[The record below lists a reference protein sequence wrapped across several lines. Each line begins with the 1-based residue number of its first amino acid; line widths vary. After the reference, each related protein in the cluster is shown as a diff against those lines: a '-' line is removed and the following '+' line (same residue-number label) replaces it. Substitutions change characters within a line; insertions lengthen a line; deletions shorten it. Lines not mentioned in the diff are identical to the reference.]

1 MNCPRDDQQT
11 ETRAVQEAEVEL
23 CTQCGGMYLDRGELN
38 KVAGETVGDLEFS
51 TVDQDAFQ
59 HEDDYGPIHCP
70 RDPDV
75 LMKKVEFVMETN
87 IILDYC
93 ETCGGFWIDGREL
106 VRIKGEVE
114 RLNEAAQEVPDPPL
128 VRLSQFFWNLPFPH

>member
-1 MNCPRDDQQT
+1 
-11 ETRAVQEAEVEL
+11 
-23 CTQCGGMYLDRGELN
+23 MYLDAGELN
-38 KVAGETVGDLEFS
+38 RIAGETVGDLEFS

-70 RDPDV
+70 RDVDV
-75 LMKKVEFVMETN
+75 LMKKVEFVIGTN
-87 IILDYC
+87 IILDFC
-93 ETCGGFWIDGREL
+93 ERCRGFWLDGREL

-114 RLNEAAQEVPDPPL
+114 KLNEAAEEVPDPPM